1 MSDATSDWLQGLPV
15 DQQALEMGKVQTAIH
30 GEEPLIPE
38 APDTNVTLFRGAYS
52 GGEWNQKAAVKEL
65 NGSDEEYIARM
76 MGGSNPT
83 LYLNAVLTYG
93 VEMLGAYDLPT
104 LGVAERMALIDSLL
118 VGEKELLFLNI
129 LRVTYGD
136 IRTVAVKCPTCQ
148 AVNDVSFSITEDV
161 PIRTLDDPFAL
172 DYEFTCRNEDNL
184 RYRLVNGADQAASA
198 QKPQATMPEQ
208 NTILIS
214 RVITTVNGKPLVD
227 PLHFAREMG
236 ALDRRNLLDTL
247 LSKQPGPYFEEV
259 KLPCATCGAESLFTP
274 TWADLL

>member
-1 MSDATSDWLQGLPV
+1 
-15 DQQALEMGKVQTAIH
+15 MGKIQAAIH
-30 GEEPLIPE
+30 GEEPLMSE
-38 APDTNVTLFRGAYS
+38 APDTNVTLFRGVYAGS
-52 GGEWNQKAAVKEL
+52 DWNQQATVKEL
-65 NGSDEEYIARM
+65 TGSDEEYIARM

-83 LYLNAVLTYG
+83 LYLNAVLSYG
-93 VEMLGAYDLPT
+93 VETLGTYDLPK
-104 LGVAERMALIDSLL
+104 LGVSERMALIDSLL

-136 IRTVAVKCPTCQ
+136 VRTVPVKCPSCQ
-148 AVNDVSFSITEDV
+148 AVNDVSFSITDDV
-161 PIRTLDDPFAL
+161 PIRTLDDPFAPA
-172 DYEFTCRNEDNL
+172 YEFTCRNGDNL
-184 RYRLVNGADQAASA
+184 MYRLVNGADQAAST

-214 RVITTVNGKPLVD
+214 RAITTINGRPLVD
-227 PLHFAREMG
+227 PLHFARELG
-236 ALDRRNLLDTL
+236 ALDRRNLLEAL